1 MRDRGWVDKNSSM
14 NLQCYCANRKVSL
27 LRAFFDESERENG
40 LLCVAGYVFAPNQAR
55 TLAKEFLDEF
65 EQYGGFHMK
74 ELVHKRKG
82 YKNISDN
89 ERSRLVQS
97 AVNIVRERFSYGV
110 AVTVNKHEYE
120 AQAPRFIRGFKN
132 AYPFLCHL
140 AMFAVPRIAE
150 KNGDRRPVHYVF
162 EAGHPFEKEA
172 MFAVGQAMQVPELKT
187 QYRYEGHSFLSKADA
202 VPLQA
207 ADLLAWETAKF
218 KDETLDRGMRKIRGS
233 LLSLFTADTKRYHLS
248 FCGGASLTRS
258 LGKYRALAIEQIE
271 EERDAKQK
279 RM

>member
-1 MRDRGWVDKNSSM
+1 M

-89 ERSRLVQS
+89 ERNRLVQS

-162 EAGHPFEKEA
+162 WKKARK
-172 MFAVGQAMQVPELKT
+172 
-187 QYRYEGHSFLSKADA
+187 LSKMSIKG
-202 VPLQA
+202 Q
-207 ADLLAWETAKF
+207 
-218 KDETLDRGMRKIRGS
+218 
-233 LLSLFTADTKRYHLS
+233 
-248 FCGGASLTRS
+248 CGTR
-258 LGKYRALAIEQIE
+258 A
-271 EERDAKQK
+271 
-279 RM
+279 

>member
-1 MRDRGWVDKNSSM
+1 MADDEDADEGFFDE
-14 NLQCYCANRKVSL
+14 LLDYCGNRKVAL

-40 LLCVAGYVFAPNQAR
+40 LLCVAGYVFAPYQAR
-55 TLAKEFLDEF
+55 KLAKEFRAEF
-65 EQYGGFHMK
+65 AQYGGFHMK
-74 ELVHKRKG
+74 ELAHKRKG
-82 YKNISDN
+82 YKNISDG
-89 ERSRLVQS
+89 ERDRLVQS

-120 AQAPRFIRGFKN
+120 AQAPRFIKGFKN

-140 AMFAVPRIAE
+140 AMMAVPHVAE
-150 KNGDRRPVHYVF
+150 KNGDRQFVHYVF
-162 EAGHPFEKEA
+162 EAGHPFEAEA
-172 MFAVGQAMQVPELKT
+172 VFAVGQVMQVPELKAH
-187 QYRYEGHSFLSKADA
+187 YRYAGHSFLPKADA

-218 KDETLDRGMRKIRGS
+218 KDETLDRRMREMRRS
-233 LLSLFTADTKRYHLS
+233 LRSLFTADTKRYHLS

-258 LGKYRALAIEQIE
+258 LEKYRALAIEQTE

-279 RM
+279 